1 MTRRAESDGPIWD
14 RVSSFN
20 RLLEHRT
27 RLGICV
33 LLARND
39 TLTFSRLKALLKE
52 TDGALGAHLRKL
64 EDEGYLV
71 VEKEFRDRKPTS
83 WYSLTRD
90 GREALQA
97 HLDSLEKLIAE
108 AGANP

>member
-1 MTRRAESDGPIWD
+1 MVRHRNESDSPIWE
-14 RVSSFN
+14 RVNGFN

-39 TLTFSRLKALLKE
+39 TITFSRLKALLKE

-64 EDEGYLV
+64 EDEDYLV
-71 VEKEFRDRKPTS
+71 VKKEFRDRKPTS

-90 GREALQA
+90 GRKALETHLEA
-97 HLDSLEKLIAE
+97 LEKLIAE
-108 AGANP
+108 AGD

>member
-1 MTRRAESDGPIWD
+1 MARRRQAESNVSIWD
-14 RVSSFN
+14 RVNSFN

-39 TLTFSRLKALLKE
+39 ALTFSRLKSLLKE
-52 TDGALGAHLRKL
+52 TDGSLGAHLRKL
-64 EDEGYLV
+64 EDENYLV

-90 GREALQA
+90 GRKALEEHLEALGR
-97 HLDSLEKLIAE
+97 LIAE
-108 AGANP
+108 VGA

>member
-1 MTRRAESDGPIWD
+1 MVRHRDESDGPIWD
-14 RVSSFN
+14 RVNGFNSF
-20 RLLEHRT
+20 LEHRT

-39 TLTFSRLKALLKE
+39 TITFSRLKALLNE

-64 EDEGYLV
+64 EDEDYLV
-71 VEKEFRDRKPTS
+71 VKKEFRDRKPTS

-90 GREALQA
+90 GRKALETHLQA
-97 HLDSLEKLIAE
+97 LEKLIAE
-108 AGANP
+108 AGD